1 MMVSEHESVT
11 MGPCRLG
18 MPIWAK
24 IPGGKTMVLQNAG
37 LEQQLFKQMVW
48 EYASYF

>member
-1 MMVSEHESVT
+1 MMVSGHESVT

-18 MPIWAK
+18 MPILAE

-37 LEQQLFKQMVW
+37 LEQQLFEQMVW
-48 EYASYF
+48 GRASYY